1 VKRLRVGV
9 IGLGFMGYKHAQV
22 YLAHPLA
29 ELCCVSDLNERKFAP
44 LHAQAPSVTWYKD
57 YNEMLAREKL
67 DAVSIATP
75 EMHHAQPVIAAAN
88 HHIHVLLEK
97 PLAHTIADGNQ
108 IVEVC
113 HRTGIKF
120 LYGAILRFD
129 SRYSL
134 AHEVVSSGDIG
145 KTVSI
150 TGKRILPG
158 YLCQESTGILHPV
171 ITTTIHELDLLL
183 WFGNS
188 DVQQLSAI
196 SDLSSNNRLPRILFI
211 TLRLR
216 NGVVANIE
224 TNMLGSNHK
233 EIKELFTITGEGGT
247 ISITGESHGIVI
259 QKGDES
265 ESPDLYHWPYVDKQ
279 PRGAL
284 YWEIDHFLKSIV
296 YDKEPKITAVEG
308 LKSLQLALAIK
319 DQLTHTSLRG
329 ASNLAN

>member
-1 VKRLRVGV
+1 MKRLRVGV

-67 DAVSIATP
+67 DAVS
-75 EMHHAQPVIAAAN
+75 
-88 HHIHVLLEK
+88 
-97 PLAHTIADGNQ
+97 IADGNQ